1 MTPADLP
8 DDLLS
13 AYVDGELDADTRAA
27 VEDQLSA
34 SAAWREALAEVT
46 AARDAVRAL
55 PPLDLSP
62 EAWDR
67 LLGRVGADEPAR
79 SGAPGRVAAFRRSI
93 RRQPGPWIGA
103 VAGAAAVAALVAALV
118 VPNQQRVTPK
128 VATFST
134 QQQARASVV
143 GDPVSALAG
152 ATLTQGMGR

>member
-1 MTPADLP
+1 VTPADLP
-8 DDLLS
+8 EDLLS

-27 VEDQLSA
+27 VETQLSD
-34 SAAWREALAEVT
+34 SAAWRETLGEV
-46 AARDAVRAL
+46 AATRDAVRAL

-67 LLGRVGADEPAR
+67 LLGRVGVDEPDR
-79 SGAPGRVAAFRRSI
+79 GGASGRVAAFRRSL
-93 RRQPGPWIGA
+93 RRQTGPWIGA

-152 ATLTQGMGR
+152 ASLTHGMGR